1 MKKVRPLKMPHD
13 RAVKALYEVLDNL
26 FEIDRYWEDVPK
38 VYGEAVA
45 HMCRGVSLMKI
56 LRLTPKP

>member
-26 FEIDRYWEDVPK
+26 FEIDRYWRT
-38 VYGEAVA
+38 
-45 HMCRGVSLMKI
+45 CRKCTG
-56 LRLTPKP
+56 KP